1 LSQSLQ
7 ITKKGLEKAKSGG
20 KVTIGTD
27 NAGFLYRF
35 PSPNYQKP
43 GDLAGFPVLFPSLGP
58 VEAILK
64 APYTEN
70 AGVDRAAEVSSF
82 DALIL
87 VKNAE
92 LHT

>member
-1 LSQSLQ
+1 M
-7 ITKKGLEKAKSGG
+7 
-20 KVTIGTD
+20 VTLGTD
-27 NAGFLYRF
+27 NASFLYEF
-35 PSPNYQKP
+35 PGPNYQKA

-58 VEAILK
+58 VEAISK

-87 VKNAE
+87 IEDAG